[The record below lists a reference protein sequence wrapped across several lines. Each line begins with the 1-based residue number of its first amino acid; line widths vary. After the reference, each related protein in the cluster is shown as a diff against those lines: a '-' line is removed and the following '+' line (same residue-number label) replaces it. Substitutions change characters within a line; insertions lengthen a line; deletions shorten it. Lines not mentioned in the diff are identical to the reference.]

1 MAPECVQSVPY
12 TYKSDL
18 WSLGCVLYEMAM
30 LKHAFDAGNL
40 LSLVYQIVRGTYPP
54 LPPQRYSPQLSAL
67 VQSLL
72 ANNPADRPS
81 VTTVLQMPWLQQ
93 HMASAQ
99 HRW

>member
-40 LSLVYQIVRGTYPP
+40 LSLVYQIVRG
-54 LPPQRYSPQLSAL
+54 
-67 VQSLL
+67 
-72 ANNPADRPS
+72 
-81 VTTVLQMPWLQQ
+81 
-93 HMASAQ
+93 
-99 HRW
+99 